1 MGEGKA
7 QTADGRCKLVIGGR
21 AWIKGGCTQER
32 RAKHGREGARKG
44 EEMVH
49 LVGKGGAHGR

>member
-1 MGEGKA
+1 
-7 QTADGRCKLVIGGR
+7 VIGGR